1 LGHVVGVVAA
11 VLARLEPQPGAV
23 TMRILRPVV
32 GVNSRNCCFLP
43 FFRELMLNFG
53 ESLSTGIRDPDA
65 NDFERL
71 AASLGCLS
79 LRRCEAPA
87 DKVGEHSACES
98 VGAQQR
104 FG

>member
-1 LGHVVGVVAA
+1 

-23 TMRILRPVV
+23 PTRILRPLV
-32 GVNSRNCCFLP
+32 GVNSRNCCSLLFI
-43 FFRELMLNFG
+43 RELMLNFG

-71 AASLGCLS
+71 AASLGYLALC
-79 LRRCEAPA
+79 RCEAPA
-87 DKVGEHSACES
+87 DKVGEHSARES